1 MKFLILLFI
10 IAFLI
15 FFVFGSI
22 LTKIIRLFGKGM
34 TNPQQ
39 QRQGYNNN
47 QSQDD
52 YTSKQSGNHK
62 QFSKE
67 EGEYV
72 SYEEIKDDDK

>member
-1 MKFLILLFI
+1 MKFLVILFI
-10 IAFLI
+10 IAFL
-15 FFVFGSI
+15 FFVFVSI

-39 QRQGYNNN
+39 QRQGYNN
-47 QSQDD
+47 QSEDD